1 MNIDNLRKTYRQ
13 LVDES
18 KFHRVIIAALLA
30 TNFVSVVGWL
40 NKSTVIDMQPPGL
53 AERAWVDESRA
64 SDAYVEGWALYI
76 ADRLGNVKP
85 KSASMIRNS
94 LEPLLSADIYQD
106 VINKIESQVQ
116 QIRQDR
122 VVLAF
127 EPKEVLRDKNKT
139 NKFYVVGRSVMSG
152 PTGKP
157 VRDNKTYELDLRVKN
172 YKPVLYFI
180 DVYSGAPRTE
190 DVIRREEKAG
200 EARKR
205 MDRNNDEN

>member
-1 MNIDNLRKTYRQ
+1 
-13 LVDES
+13 
-18 KFHRVIIAALLA
+18 
-30 TNFVSVVGWL
+30 
-40 NKSTVIDMQPPGL
+40 
-53 AERAWVDESRA
+53 
-64 SDAYVEGWALYI
+64 
-76 ADRLGNVKP
+76 
-85 KSASMIRNS
+85 
-94 LEPLLSADIYQD
+94 
-106 VINKIESQVQ
+106 
-116 QIRQDR
+116 
-122 VVLAF
+122 
-127 EPKEVLRDKNKT
+127 
-139 NKFYVVGRSVMSG
+139 MSG